1 MRLLAR
7 RVDRFFVSS
16 GFMRRVWC
24 NHGLDPTS
32 IEVIHPGFS
41 QSQWTIGTTE
51 DRARTRQELGLP
63 DDAYVVL
70 NMGRLVPE
78 KGVDVLLEA
87 WRRLELPPEEARL
100 LVVGLPAVSNAY
112 VDGLRAE
119 TPPGC
124 EWLPM
129 QRNVLRLLHASDV
142 LVLPSR
148 WDEPFGRVV
157 VEAMATGR
165 PAVASAVGGIP
176 EILRGDFAGLLFPRG
191 DAAALAERLGA
202 LRDWRTTNPALA
214 AHCAD
219 HVAQNFSLERAVTE
233 LEQLF
238 ADIGAT

>member
-1 MRLLAR
+1 
-7 RVDRFFVSS
+7 
-16 GFMRRVWC
+16 
-24 NHGLDPTS
+24 
-32 IEVIHPGFS
+32 
-41 QSQWTIGTTE
+41 
-51 DRARTRQELGLP
+51 
-63 DDAYVVL
+63 
-70 NMGRLVPE
+70 
-78 KGVDVLLEA
+78 
-87 WRRLELPPEEARL
+87 
-100 LVVGLPAVSNAY
+100 
-112 VDGLRAE
+112 
-119 TPPGC
+119 
-124 EWLPM
+124 
-129 QRNVLRLLHASDV
+129 
-142 LVLPSR
+142 VLPSR